1 MNRLAVILLMV
12 FLLTSALM
20 SQSVRFVLNDSE
32 TTDTL
37 LVSPT
42 QIDSIVEQR
51 LGQFSAEGY
60 WDARLEMLPEAHH
73 PGMIEARVFPGDA
86 STLGFIHFQGLR
98 ERDALYLEK
107 EFKMGRPSISSR
119 NLSQAKQRITGLGYQ
134 LADGYQLSQDVNGEY
149 HMKYRVKHH
158 PELMAQG
165 LASFNQS
172 SGSDSIS
179 WYGQINIHIPNFD
192 GRGKIFDFSWERL
205 RSNSESFNLGFQYPW
220 LLQLPITGHFQ
231 FGREVIDG
239 NYQILKTN
247 LGFEWDL
254 DWERSIYF
262 SFEKHESIITHEGS
276 VLFPEWE
283 AKEKRLLGLGYR
295 QTSLN
300 PQIHQGISLKTMLF
314 QEMNFEP
321 ASTRIL
327 TLRSEAQTRLSGHFF
342 MSQRTRA
349 NIQNLTD
356 SQTDP
361 SIMVPLGGVN
371 SVRGYEEAYLRVP
384 NTMSMQT
391 TLHYTIG
398 SQSQIL
404 TFYDIGLY
412 NTNKRIKT
420 LKGYGLGVQLRSERG
435 PIRLILATHEGLNL
449 RNSFLHIEYSGG
461 ISWIDR

>member
-1 MNRLAVILLMV
+1 MNRLKSILLTTII
-12 FLLTSALM
+12 LNSALL
-20 SQSVRFVLNDSE
+20 SQSVQFVLNNSDAA
-32 TTDTL
+32 DTL
-37 LVSPT
+37 LISPT
-42 QIDSIVEQR
+42 QIDSIVDSR
-51 LGQFSAEGY
+51 LGQFAADGY
-60 WDARLEMLPEAHH
+60 WDARIEMLPDTHQS
-73 PGMIEARVFPGDA
+73 GLIEARVVPGEA

-98 ERDALYLEK
+98 ERDADYLEK
-107 EFKMGRPSISSR
+107 EFKMGKPSISSH
-119 NLSQAKQRITGLGYQ
+119 NVSQAKQRITGLEYQ
-134 LADGYQLSQDVNGEY
+134 LADGYQLSQDANGEY

-165 LASFNQS
+165 LASFNQN

-220 LLQLPITGHFQ
+220 LLQMPITGHFQ

-247 LGFEWDL
+247 VGFEWDL

-276 VLFPEWE
+276 ILFPEWE

-300 PQIHQGISLKTMLF
+300 PQTHQGISLKTMLL

-321 ASTRIL
+321 TSTRIL
-327 TLRSEAQTRLSGHFF
+327 TLRSEAQTRLMANVFI
-342 MSQRTRA
+342 SQRTQA
-349 NIQNLTD
+349 NIQNRTE

-361 SIMVPLGGVN
+361 SILVPLGGVN
-371 SVRGYEEAYLRVP
+371 SVRGFEEANLRVP
-384 NTMSMQT
+384 NAVSMQT

-412 NTNKRIKT
+412 NTNKRVNT
-420 LKGYGLGVQLRSERG
+420 LKGYGLGVQLRSDRG